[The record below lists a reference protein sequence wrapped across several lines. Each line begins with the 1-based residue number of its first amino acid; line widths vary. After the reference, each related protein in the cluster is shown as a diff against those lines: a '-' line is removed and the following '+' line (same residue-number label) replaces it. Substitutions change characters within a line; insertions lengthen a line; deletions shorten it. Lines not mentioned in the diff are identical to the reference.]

1 MAFKSDDFECSEILG
16 NRVRRLNTT
25 IIINED
31 IPSASSKWER
41 WYLLRSDA
49 HHDNAHCV
57 KELEK
62 EHLDEAKSKNA
73 IICDFGDLF
82 CVMQGKYDPRKD
94 ARQLSEDQHGREDYL
109 NSILESAYKF
119 YKPYKDNFLMLSP
132 GNHETNITKRCGVDL
147 TKLLAKELDAYS
159 QTYSGW
165 IKFAFNRG
173 KFTVSKNLW
182 YHHGYGGGGIMSF
195 GTLNTRRQASYLPDA
210 DIMVSGHTHDSY
222 YLEMGREKLNQHGRI
237 TRSTLTSI
245 RCPGY
250 KDETSC
256 KEGWATERGH
266 APKPLGAWWL
276 KFRYSEKKGIKMSV
290 IKAGE

>member
-1 MAFKSDDFECSEILG
+1 MGFQKSEFEESYILG
-16 NRVRRLNTT
+16 NKVRRNNTT
-25 IIINED
+25 IIITED
-31 IPSASSKWER
+31 IKSTKNWER

-49 HHDNAHCV
+49 HHDNNHCV
-57 KELEK
+57 RSLEK
-62 EHLDEAKSKNA
+62 EHLDEAKARNA

-94 ARQLSEDQHGREDYL
+94 ARQLTDDQHGREDYL
-109 NSILESAYKF
+109 NSVLEEAYKF

-132 GNHETNITKRCGVDL
+132 GNHETAIIKRCGVDL
-147 TKLLAKELDAYS
+147 TKILAKELNAYP

-165 IKFAFNRG
+165 IKFSFKRN
-173 KFTVSKNLW
+173 KFETSKNLW

-195 GTLNTRRQASYLPDA
+195 GTLTTRRQASYLPDA

-222 YLEMGREKLNQHGRI
+222 YLEMGRESLNRFGNV
-237 TRSTLTSI
+237 TRNTMVSV

-250 KDETSC
+250 KDETTC
-256 KEGWATERGH
+256 KEGWAVERGH

-276 KFRYSEKKGIKMSV
+276 RFHWHYDKGLRMSFM
-290 IKAGE
+290 KAGE